1 VTKAR
6 KNSKSKG
13 SGQTE
18 AKAASTGQNDASQ
31 AVAAMDAG
39 SGHID
44 QIRDIIFGRQMAD
57 YEARFQQLEDRFNAR
72 IETLHRET
80 ENHLKAL
87 NDLIKKQSDTLSERL
102 SEEKASRG
110 QEGNAL
116 HKEIATAE
124 KTVTKAIAALSAR
137 HEQDVQALGEQL
149 TALSNELTDELHIQ
163 QVEASK
169 NLEQAVQEL
178 DDAKLARVALSQ
190 MLVEMADQL
199 SDPQK

>member
-1 VTKAR
+1 MTKAR
-6 KNSKSKG
+6 KNSKPKG
-13 SGQTE
+13 TGQAE
-18 AKAASTGQNDASQ
+18 AKAAPAGQKDASQ

-72 IETLHRET
+72 IETQHRET

-87 NDLIKKQSDTLSERL
+87 NDLFKKQSDTLSERL
-102 SEEKASRG
+102 SEEKSSRG
-110 QEGNAL
+110 QEGKAL
-116 HKEIATAE
+116 STEIATAE
-124 KTVTKAIAALSAR
+124 KALTKAIAALSAR
-137 HEQDVQALGEQL
+137 HEKDVQALGEQL
-149 TALSNELTDELHIQ
+149 TALSNELSDELHIQ

-178 DDAKLARVALSQ
+178 DDAKLARAALSK

-199 SDPQK
+199 SDPKQ